1 MIRLEIF
8 ISINKK
14 FLWKKNFATDNIKK
28 NDCKVNTDEN
38 DYNFLNNKLVEIKT
52 TIALL
57 EKIIFK

>member
-1 MIRLEIF
+1 M
-8 ISINKK
+8 KK
-14 FLWKKNFATDNIKK
+14 DFASDNIKK

-57 EKIIFK
+57 EKMIFK